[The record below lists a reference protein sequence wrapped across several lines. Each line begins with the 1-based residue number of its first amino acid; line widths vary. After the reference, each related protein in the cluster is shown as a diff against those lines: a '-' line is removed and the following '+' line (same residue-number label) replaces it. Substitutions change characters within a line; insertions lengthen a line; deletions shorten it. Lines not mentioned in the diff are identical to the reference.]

1 MMLERKS
8 TDKMDNATMQLIGS
22 CCSIIATGVAFTQI
36 FFKRLDKLENVF
48 VESIRRINENIVR
61 LDKSIAVVDHCLK
74 KGERDEAGY

>member
-1 MMLERKS
+1 ME
-8 TDKMDNATMQLIGS
+8 DATMQILGS
-22 CCSIIATGVAFTQI
+22 CCSIAAIGLTFTQL

-61 LDKSIAVVDHCLK
+61 LDKSLAVVDHCLK